1 MEKKY
6 NNVSVF
12 SKILNQIIKLT
23 SLKTNYLTEKNT
35 KKLIQK
41 TLNKKQKVPKI
52 FALKMEKNT
61 KMKVY
66 SYNGSIEKPKEKI
79 IVYLHGG
86 AYIEEIVAFQI
97 RFAMKIAKKNDT
109 TLIIPI
115 YPLAPKYTYKDTYDL
130 MVDLYEQI
138 LKTEKDI
145 YFLGDSAGGG
155 FCLSYSMYLREN
167 NKKQPKKLLLLSPW
181 LDITLE
187 NPLAKKIEK
196 KDTSCAIEGTR
207 YAGKLW
213 AGESNLKNYLVSPLY
228 GKFDDLPEITI
239 ATGEFD
245 TMQPDCLELSNI
257 LKKKKIN
264 HNYIEYKGQSHDFGI
279 YPTKEGK
286 LLIEDFV
293 EIIRG
298 GDNNE

>member
-97 RFAMKIAKKNDT
+97 
-109 TLIIPI
+109 
-115 YPLAPKYTYKDTYDL
+115 
-130 MVDLYEQI
+130 
-138 LKTEKDI
+138 
-145 YFLGDSAGGG
+145 
-155 FCLSYSMYLREN
+155 
-167 NKKQPKKLLLLSPW
+167 
-181 LDITLE
+181 
-187 NPLAKKIEK
+187 
-196 KDTSCAIEGTR
+196 
-207 YAGKLW
+207 
-213 AGESNLKNYLVSPLY
+213 
-228 GKFDDLPEITI
+228 
-239 ATGEFD
+239 
-245 TMQPDCLELSNI
+245 
-257 LKKKKIN
+257 
-264 HNYIEYKGQSHDFGI
+264 
-279 YPTKEGK
+279 
-286 LLIEDFV
+286 
-293 EIIRG
+293 
-298 GDNNE
+298 